1 MSWTRKGE
9 RCWKNPEALAPKNS
23 AGSWKKTKSCWKKN
37 CWTRMSWN
45 CCWTWDQTQRNFP
58 PCRAARRVA
67 FFHLLVEVDQGQHGF
82 SLLVGRRGVCQQVV
96 VQIGLTFLVA
106 YQGNAELLLGVLGR
120 LVLVDD
126 TAPVV
131 SLVKMDLAVEGSER
145 AGLRGQC

>member
-1 MSWTRKGE
+1 MKQSGGSGAEELGWELEEDEELLEEELLDEDELELLLDLGS
-9 RCWKNPEALAPKNS
+9 NS
-23 AGSWKKTKSCWKKN
+23 KE
-37 CWTRMSWN
+37 
-45 CCWTWDQTQRNFP
+45 FP